1 MKVDSPP
8 DNRIP
13 KSGESSQQ
21 KDIHDVTNLYEPQDH
36 QDLFSSFYFSDRE
49 QEQRTSFTS
58 NDSFHMTETDIVDAQ
73 KVQYEFWAI
82 LNFVSSKIYNLGEES
97 ESLTFFFIEF
107 IKL

>member
-1 MKVDSPP
+1 
-8 DNRIP
+8 
-13 KSGESSQQ
+13 
-21 KDIHDVTNLYEPQDH
+21 
-36 QDLFSSFYFSDRE
+36 
-49 QEQRTSFTS
+49 
-58 NDSFHMTETDIVDAQ
+58 MTETDIVDAQ